1 MMICFNLIFEKKLLL
16 KNLMSIFFNMKKQSI
31 GQSPA
36 IKPPIAPP
44 RPINTRF
51 TMNEI
56 TTIVKPAVNLL

>member
-1 MMICFNLIFEKKLLL
+1 
-16 KNLMSIFFNMKKQSI
+16 MSIFFNMKKQSI